1 MGVRRDGDG
10 EGETGTP
17 SFGGDSTHTE
27 HPSRASGS
35 RDGEQ
40 AHREGRPP
48 PVAPPPAPPRPA
60 PKPLALAA
68 AARAFRPRPDR
79 GRRHRPKEKEPYPD
93 VFCDWLPAWRRCGA
107 SQEGTP
113 LFFFFSLLTAR
124 YASTR
129 EALCAEQAS
138 EPP

>member
-17 SFGGDSTHTE
+17 SLGGDSTHTE

-48 PVAPPPAPPRPA
+48 PVAPPPAPPLNPS
-60 PKPLALAA
+60 PLLPPPELSALVQTGGAA
-68 AARAFRPRPDR
+68 TDQRKRSRIQTSSVIGSQPGGVAE
-79 GRRHRPKEKEPYPD
+79 RHRRARP
-93 VFCDWLPAWRRCGA
+93 F
-107 SQEGTP
+107 S
-113 LFFFFSLLTAR
+113 FFSLLTAR
-124 YASTR
+124 CARTR